1 MGIGPKWNKKMA
13 EAFGRAVYGKND
25 KESSV
30 TKSARQTYQRDL
42 DNYTKD
48 VDAKERAEAFNRGN
62 EKARLDKQLDDMPEH
77 RESSIDDMRD
87 IESDGALKKDF
98 EDAFDDVAERHGYE
112 RWRKDVGK
120 QQLDDRMD
128 GEIHNLER
136 EGAVDDVRAEMIEDL
151 KNHMDFSDFFDK
163 WKR

>member
-13 EAFGRAVYGKND
+13 EAFGRAVYGKNA
-25 KESSV
+25 KESPV
-30 TKSARQTYQRDL
+30 AKAARQTYERDL

-62 EKARLDKQLDDMPEH
+62 EKAWLDKQLDDRDSRM
-77 RESSIDDMRD
+77 RE
-87 IESDGALKKDF
+87 IESDEALTKDF

-112 RWRKDVGK
+112 RWRKDAGK
-120 QQLDDRMD
+120 QQLDDKMD

-151 KNHMDFSDFFDK
+151 KKGLDFSDFFDK